1 MAQLIATI
9 ALSLAIIL
17 LQHLY
22 NFIVRRLWERED
34 ESSLAGLFFL
44 TGLNIF
50 FCLVLFNL
58 IISINK

>member
-9 ALSLAIIL
+9 ALSLTIIL

-22 NFIVRRLWERED
+22 NWVARKLWEDGEQD
-34 ESSLAGLFFL
+34 SLAALFFL
-44 TGLNIF
+44 TLINII
-50 FCLVLFNL
+50 FCVVLFNL

>member
-9 ALSLAIIL
+9 ALSITIIL

-22 NFIVRRLWERED
+22 NWVARILWGIGEESNLAPLIFITLI
-34 ESSLAGLFFL
+34 
-44 TGLNIF
+44 NIF
-50 FCLVLFNL
+50 FCVVLFNL

>member
-9 ALSLAIIL
+9 ALSLSIIL

-22 NFIVRRLWERED
+22 NWVARRLWENEKQD
-34 ESSLAGLFFL
+34 GIVALFL
-44 TGLNIF
+44 ITLINII
-50 FCLVLFNL
+50 FCVVLLNL

>member
-9 ALSLAIIL
+9 ALSLTIIL

-22 NFIVRRLWERED
+22 NWVARRLWENEEKD
-34 ESSLAGLFFL
+34 GITLFL
-44 TGLNIF
+44 ITLINII
-50 FCLVLFNL
+50 FCVVLFNL

>member
-9 ALSLAIIL
+9 ALSLTIIL

-22 NFIVRRLWERED
+22 NWVARRLWENEEQD
-34 ESSLAGLFFL
+34 GIVALFL
-44 TGLNIF
+44 ITLINII
-50 FCLVLFNL
+50 FCVVLFNL

>member
-9 ALSLAIIL
+9 ALSLTIIL

-22 NFIVRRLWERED
+22 NFIARRLWEDGE
-34 ESSLAGLFFL
+34 EGNIAALFFI
-44 TGLNIF
+44 TAINIL
-50 FCLVLFNL
+50 FCVVLFNL